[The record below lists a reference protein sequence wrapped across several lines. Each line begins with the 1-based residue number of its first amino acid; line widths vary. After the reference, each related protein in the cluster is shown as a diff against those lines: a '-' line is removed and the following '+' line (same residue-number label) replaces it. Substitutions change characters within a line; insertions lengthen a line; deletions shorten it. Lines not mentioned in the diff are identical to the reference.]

1 MAERAEDRFLRVFDA
16 RLAEHGDSAQGAYW
30 PNEVDRRTRFDV
42 MLDMLAGRGDAPV
55 VLCDL
60 GCGTGELL
68 AHIRRLGLT
77 GITYIGVDRS
87 QTALALARAK
97 FPDAT
102 FVNLDVTDTA
112 TALDAL
118 ACDYL
123 VANGLFTARFGMAH
137 AEMWDFLRAAI
148 TRVWPHV
155 RRGLAFNVM
164 SKAVAW
170 ERDDLFHLPMD
181 DAARFLHGLAG
192 RRVRL
197 RADYGLY
204 EYTAIITRPEPIPV
218 LRPLLPAAERLLP
231 YLQRI
236 DASRVYTNH
245 GRLLAEL
252 ETRLAVSLALPRGG
266 LAGAGSGT
274 AAIVGA
280 IFAAAGRATAQKPLA
295 LMPGFTFVATA
306 VAAEQCGYT
315 PYFADIDAA
324 TWLLDP
330 AALSDHPVLARIGVV
345 IPVAALG
352 RPVPQAPWA
361 EFSRRTAIPVVID
374 GASSFDRIT
383 PAPAAYLGSVPV
395 ALSFHASKAFG
406 MGEAGGVACTDL
418 ALMENAV
425 QAMNFGFRTA
435 RDSLGPSINGKMS
448 EYHAAVGLAACD
460 TWPQKQA
467 ALQNV
472 IELYA
477 EAFAD
482 RGLASHFIG
491 APAASLSYAI
501 FQAESASQAQAL
513 QASLRAEAIDTRLW
527 YGTGLHRQTHYAG
540 ATRDPLPVTER
551 IAACLIGL
559 PMAPDLPTAQIRRVA
574 TEIAAALKA

>member
-1 MAERAEDRFLRVFDA
+1 MADAADRAEDRLLRVFDA
-16 RLAEHGDSAQGAYW
+16 RLAEHGDTPQGAYW
-30 PNEVDRRTRFDV
+30 PNELDRRTRFDV
-42 MLDMLAGRGDAPV
+42 MLDVLAGRGDAPV

-77 GITYIGVDRS
+77 GISYIGVDRS
-87 QTALALARAK
+87 EAALAHARAK

-102 FVNLDVTDTA
+102 FLCLDVTDPA
-112 TALDAL
+112 CVLDGI

-123 VANGLFTARFGMAH
+123 VANGLFTARFGLSH
-137 AEMWDFLRAAI
+137 AEMWAFLQA
-148 TRVWPHV
+148 TVSRVWPHA

-164 SKAVAW
+164 SKVVDW
-170 ERDDLFHLPMD
+170 EREDLFHLPMD

-204 EYTAIITRPEPIPV
+204 EYTASISRPEPLPV
-218 LRPLLPAAERLLP
+218 LRPKLPTAERVLP
-231 YLQRI
+231 YLKRI
-236 DASRVYTNH
+236 DDSRVYTNH

-252 ETRLAVSLALPRGG
+252 ETRVGGMLGLPHGG

-274 AAIVGA
+274 AAITGA
-280 IFAAAGRATAQKPLA
+280 LFAAAGRAQPARKLA
-295 LMPGFTFVATA
+295 LIPGFTFVATA

-324 TWLLDP
+324 SWLLDP
-330 AALSDHPVLARIGVV
+330 AALYNHPALARVGVV

-352 RPVPQAPWA
+352 RPVPQGPWA
-361 EFSRRTAIPVVID
+361 EFSRHTGIPVVID
-374 GASSFDRIT
+374 GASSFDRIAV
-383 PAPAAYLGSVPV
+383 APESYLGAIPV

-418 ALMENAV
+418 TLMENAV

-448 EYHAAVGLAACD
+448 EYHAAVGLAECD
-460 TWPQKQA
+460 GWPEKRA
-467 ALQNV
+467 ALQGV
-472 IELYA
+472 INLYR

-482 RGLASHFIG
+482 AGLAAAFIG
-491 APAASLSYAI
+491 APDAGLSYAI
-501 FQAESASQAQAL
+501 FQATDAAQAASL
-513 QASLRAEAIDTRLW
+513 QARLRSEGIDTRLW
-527 YGTGLHRQTHYAG
+527 YGIGLHRQTYYAT
-540 ATRDPLPVTER
+540 APRDELPVTDAV
-551 IAACLIGL
+551 AACLIGL
-559 PMAPDLPTAQIRRVA
+559 PMAPDLTAAQVRRVVGS
-574 TEIAAALKA
+574 LKK